1 MADHVRSL
9 TVVVLVLA
17 AAGAVGA
24 ATSALRD
31 GPSTLAASEAATVG
45 PMVAQLSTPPSTG
58 GTTTGSPAGS
68 ATQPPTTGSP
78 STATSP
84 ATTPSDGTSTSASS
98 TSSAAT
104 IEQIVSLTRSVDA
117 GTTAATAFTVPSGR
131 LLVVTDVVLTNPN
144 GTPACGP
151 SISAGG
157 APTAPAA
164 GESGTGVL
172 CVPPQTSLSLA
183 LTTGLEFA
191 GGETVAL
198 GNAAT
203 PGATSGPVHFHLRGF
218 LVNLGV

>member
-17 AAGAVGA
+17 AAGVVGA
-24 ATSALRD
+24 VTSALRD

-58 GTTTGSPAGS
+58 GSTTT
-68 ATQPPTTGSP
+68 SP
-78 STATSP
+78 ST
-84 ATTPSDGTSTSASS
+84 TPSPDTSTPASS
-98 TSSAAT
+98 TSSGAT

-117 GTTAATAFTVPSGR
+117 GAPAANAFTVPSGR
-131 LLVVTDVVLTNPN
+131 LLVITDVVLTNPN
-144 GTPACGP
+144 GAPACGA
-151 SISAGG
+151 SVTAGG
-157 APTAPAA
+157 APLA

-172 CVPPQTSLSLA
+172 CVPPQTSLSLG

-191 GGETVAL
+191 GGETVVL

-203 PGATSGPVHFHLRGF
+203 PGAPSGPVHFHLRGF